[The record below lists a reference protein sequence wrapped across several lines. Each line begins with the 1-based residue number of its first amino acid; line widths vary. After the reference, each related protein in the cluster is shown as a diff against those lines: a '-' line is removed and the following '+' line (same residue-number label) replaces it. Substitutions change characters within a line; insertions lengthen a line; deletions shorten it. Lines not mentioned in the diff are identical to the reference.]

1 MLRYSKLLLVLI
13 VLITG
18 CQSDKISTDKTKAGE
33 ASVLSENERNKKAM
47 DHFING
53 NVADMKG
60 DHAAAILEYQD
71 ALKLEKSAGVHYALS
86 KDYLILNKLS
96 LALDNAKQAIRL
108 DSSNADYYYLL
119 ADIYT
124 SARQMDSAAIA
135 YEKIIRKDSSDVQ
148 ALFFL
153 ASIYEHNKPTKALE
167 IYKKIIET
175 NGPDWNVL
183 ARVAEIYNRLGNTE
197 EAVKSVEELSAI
209 DPSNLDLQ
217 KLVVETYLKAKKYDP
232 ALKKVEELLQQ
243 FPDDLAL
250 IELKGQIYLQ
260 QENWAEAAKQFSL
273 LLENPKINLDA
284 KIRVGSI
291 YFIQSVKDTTLLP
304 TVKEMFTKLDKDTT
318 DWQIKMFL
326 GEIALREKKDTVAI
340 RYFKQVTDLAKWNGE
355 AYVRLGGLYFDNK
368 KYMDAIS
375 LLEDA
380 VMSFP
385 DDFAINLIL
394 GLSLSQSNSFI
405 EAEPYLQ
412 KSVELNPTDINALSA
427 LGYTLSRLNQND
439 EAIIYLNKALVLEP
453 KNVDLLGTLGLI
465 YNEQKK
471 FKECDSIYSKALE
484 IDSTNALVL
493 NNYAY
498 SLSERGIELQRAL
511 NMVSKAVEKDPKNPS
526 YLDTIG
532 WVYYQLGN
540 YELAELNI
548 RKAIDAEPDNST
560 IVEHLGDVLFKKGN
574 KTEALSVWEKAL
586 KLNSDNHDL
595 KNKIEKGEL

>member
-1 MLRYSKLLLVLI
+1 MLRYSKFLFLLIILI
-13 VLITG
+13 AG
-18 CQSDKISTDKTKAGE
+18 CQSDKITTNNDKANE
-33 ASVLSENERNKKAM
+33 ASSLSDSERNKKAM
-47 DHFING
+47 EHFING

-60 DHAAAILEYQD
+60 DHAAAILAFQD
-71 ALKLEKSAGVHYALS
+71 ALKLEESAGVYYALS
-86 KDYLILNKLS
+86 KDYLLLNKLS
-96 LALDNAKQAIRL
+96 LALDNAKQALRM
-108 DSSNADYYYLL
+108 DSSNVDYFYLL

-135 YEKIIRKDSSDVQ
+135 YEKLIQKDSSDVQ

-153 ASIYEHNKPTKALE
+153 ASIYEQNKPTKALE
-167 IYKKIIET
+167 IYKKIIEL

-183 ARVAEIYNRLGNTE
+183 ARVAEIYNRLGNAE
-197 EAVKSVEELSAI
+197 ESVKSVEELSAI

-217 KLVVETYLKAKKYDP
+217 KLVVETYLKAKKYDS
-232 ALKKVEELLQQ
+232 ALKRVEELLKL
-243 FPDDLAL
+243 FPDDVAL

-260 QENWAEAAKQFSL
+260 QDNWTEAAKQFSL

-291 YFIQSVKDTTLLP
+291 YFIQSVKDSTLLP
-304 TVKEMFTKLDKDTT
+304 TVKEMFAKLDNDTT

-326 GEIALREKKDTVAI
+326 GEIALREKRDSVAMH
-340 RYFKQVTDLAKWNGE
+340 YFKQVTDLAKWNGE
-355 AYVRLGGLYFDNK
+355 AYARLGGLYFDNK
-368 KYMDAIS
+368 KYADAIN

-394 GLSLSQSNSFI
+394 GLSLSQSNNFI

-412 KSVELNPTDINALSA
+412 KSVELNPKDINALSA
-427 LGYTLSRLNQND
+427 LGYTLSRLNQNND
-439 EAIIYLNKALVLEP
+439 AIIYLTKALVLEP
-453 KNVDLLGTLGLI
+453 NNVDLLGTLGLI
-465 YNEQKK
+465 YNEQKR
-471 FKECDSIYSKALE
+471 FNECDSIYSKALE
-484 IDSTNALVL
+484 IDSANALVL
-493 NNYAY
+493 NNFAY

-511 NMVSKAVEKDPKNPS
+511 KMVSIAVEKDPKNPS

-540 YELAELNI
+540 YESAEINI

-574 KTEALSVWEKAL
+574 KVEALSIWQKAL
-586 KLNSDNHDL
+586 KLNSENQDL
-595 KNKIEKGEL
+595 KNKIEKGGM